1 MAERN
6 RPNNIYITFTNA
18 GQLRTDW
25 VVDADSVKVFMHTY
39 DYEESSRFIRFVEP
53 LISYRFYEKDC
64 IFIIYDEED
73 RGYVQLTFDNV
84 IRLLSQKDR
93 DVTLFSKTIKNRP
106 VNVFKTIDNVLEY
119 INGGNL

>member
-1 MAERN
+1 MIDHGRL

-18 GQLRTDW
+18 DNRTNW
-25 VVDADSVKVFMHTY
+25 VVDADAVKVFVHTY
-39 DYEESSRFIRFVEP
+39 DYEECSRFIRFVEP

-73 RGYVQLTFDNV
+73 RGYVQLTFDDV

-93 DVTLFSKTIKNRP
+93 DATLFSKTTANRP
-106 VNVFKTIDNVLEY
+106 VNVFKTIDDVLEY
-119 INGGNL
+119 ING